1 MVPIVVFIFKG
12 ISKLRTSSDGEPL
25 PSARKI
31 QVKLF
36 LNKQIRIPDKNN
48 QLLMQ
53 WGQFVA
59 HDVSN
64 LAIDTNGEGNIMQ
77 FYLIFNHIIR

>member
-1 MVPIVVFIFKG
+1 
-12 ISKLRTSSDGEPL
+12 
-25 PSARKI
+25 
-31 QVKLF
+31 
-36 LNKQIRIPDKNN
+36 
-48 QLLMQ
+48 MQ

-77 FYLIFNHIIR
+77 FYLIFNNIIS